1 MELKFNNNKK
11 FIIEC
16 IDLYVLYYEI
26 VVECIIYILNDCFFY
41 FVIFCDMDFCR
52 FVYMF
57 IKII

>member
-26 VVECIIYILNDCFFY
+26 VVEWIIYILNDCFFY